1 MEEKV
6 NMLINIGEKIVGKK
20 DEIGVDDI
28 EVYLS
33 RADTF
38 NSRVITNYV
47 TVRSGIDAGAGIRVA
62 IGKKVAFVS
71 ISSLDVDKILETA
84 KLAAKIAK
92 TKEEDP
98 NFTHLPDPM
107 RGYGRHAIFDENL
120 YSLGSEELSRY
131 VSRFVKETKQI
142 SNMRKMDLFLTRV
155 NYAYAIVN
163 SRGIS
168 VGDYGSV
175 MFVWYEIDLEDG
187 GRRGKGMDI
196 YITRK
201 LSEEEL
207 FAVLPKAVN
216 MAKEGLRAKKPKEPF
231 RGDAIIDPWIMSSIH
246 WPLAYN
252 VSALNV
258 QEGRSRFIGMIDKEV
273 ANRNLTILD
282 DGTLPEGLS
291 TNTSDDEGIPMQRK
305 VLIEKGVLKT
315 YLYDTYTAYRENKQ
329 STGNAKRN
337 GYRSQPSPSVTNLVF
352 ESTTSKKLED
362 LIREVDRG
370 VLLRGEAMGSHL
382 INPLKGSMAIT
393 CLNALYIEGGE
404 VKYPLE
410 AITMSADY
418 FEFLKKIDTV
428 GSDHR
433 ITTVGKIPTIIAR
446 DVYFS

>member
-1 MEEKV
+1 
-6 NMLINIGEKIVGKK
+6 
-20 DEIGVDDI
+20 
-28 EVYLS
+28 
-33 RADTF
+33 
-38 NSRVITNYV
+38 
-47 TVRSGIDAGAGIRVA
+47 
-62 IGKKVAFVS
+62 
-71 ISSLDVDKILETA
+71 
-84 KLAAKIAK
+84 
-92 TKEEDP
+92 
-98 NFTHLPDPM
+98 
-107 RGYGRHAIFDENL
+107 
-120 YSLGSEELSRY
+120 
-131 VSRFVKETKQI
+131 
-142 SNMRKMDLFLTRV
+142 
-155 NYAYAIVN
+155 
-163 SRGIS
+163 
-168 VGDYGSV
+168 
-175 MFVWYEIDLEDG
+175 
-187 GRRGKGMDI
+187 
-196 YITRK
+196 
-201 LSEEEL
+201 
-207 FAVLPKAVN
+207 
-216 MAKEGLRAKKPKEPF
+216 
-231 RGDAIIDPWIMSSIH
+231 
-246 WPLAYN
+246 
-252 VSALNV
+252 
-258 QEGRSRFIGMIDKEV
+258 MIDKEV

-291 TNTSDDEGIPMQRK
+291 TNMSDDEGIPMRRK

-352 ESTTSKKLED
+352 ESTTGKKLED

-428 GSDHR
+428 GSDYR